1 MRVGVGGGGG
11 GSGGGVFFRGCNEYI
26 LLIDVVFVYLHITY
40 HCEDDDVFTFVADLI
55 VDFV

>member
-1 MRVGVGGGGG
+1 MLVGVGGG